1 MKTYEALHRA
11 ISGKTVQHAKE
22 LHLSTSTVNKWQEP
36 TTDFTDSGAFNP
48 LDRIEKII
56 ETSLKLQTPRENAL
70 APIQFLTQRFNC
82 LLVPLPEN
90 TPSLKNLQVELS
102 NTVKEFSHLMEQ
114 SAEAMAD
121 GVITAEERRKIEREG
136 HHLIH
141 HLGSYL
147 EMVKEASER

>member
-1 MKTYEALHRA
+1 
-11 ISGKTVQHAKE
+11 
-22 LHLSTSTVNKWQEP
+22 
-36 TTDFTDSGAFNP
+36 
-48 LDRIEKII
+48 
-56 ETSLKLQTPRENAL
+56 LKLQTPRENAL
-70 APIQFLTQRFNC
+70 APIQFLAQRFNC

-90 TPSLKNLQVELS
+90 SPSLKNLQIELS

-121 GVITAEERRKIEREG
+121 DVITAEERRKIEREG